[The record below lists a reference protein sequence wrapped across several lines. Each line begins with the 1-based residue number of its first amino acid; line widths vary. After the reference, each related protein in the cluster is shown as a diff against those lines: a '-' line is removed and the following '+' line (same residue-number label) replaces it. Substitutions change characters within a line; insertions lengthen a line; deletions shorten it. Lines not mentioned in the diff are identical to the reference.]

1 MTLMMKLTS
10 YLARDEIRKYQ
21 EVIHNLQAEIIRL
34 RENGL
39 AQAKDFATEIKAIHK
54 KYKELEEE
62 SATVQRQLQ
71 EANTNLAT
79 AQGNEQSLQNAL
91 EARTEEF
98 KQQVEALE
106 QKLKESGEE
115 GELLLLQLH
124 QVQEEL
130 ETVFLSEQGISAQLR
145 DKDSELEAQKK
156 QLALNAAAEK
166 NLLNEKA
173 ALTAERDKLRAD
185 AQAEKA
191 KAEQAIALLTKEKQE
206 LAVARDAKAQELSQT
221 IQQRE
226 QLTQI
231 IQGETQKVVALQA
244 EKEQLQHRHEALS
257 AEKQQIIAERDQL
270 AAELSKLA
278 QTGDEQ
284 ARQAIIKQ
292 QEFDQHQT
300 QVLGQVQEA
309 QQENELLL
317 LQLHQVQEELEH
329 FFLEHQKLTRE
340 TDNQAKR
347 WQRLETRHPNYL
359 DCESVLPVA
368 VDAFADEPTVEWRL
382 GEVTVGGAILPELVF
397 TTFLRDG
404 KPGIALKTI
413 DTISG
418 KPISLA
424 PKVLIQDQS
433 AEEIA
438 RFRNISTGDWRLM
451 LTAASAIELYFNQA
465 PQVAAGLPDD
475 FDIAFWK
482 QAILP
487 VVSEIRAL
495 PPVIRF
501 DRVQLKRELIHTDY
515 EHLWL
520 ILHDVSY
527 GSHQRWPKL
536 ELRLG
541 AANIMP
547 GAFSRQPKIEL
558 PRIDGKTIPFPSWFE
573 ESYDDFGGKLELRF
587 ELSRKLFDVGV
598 WTRLQANDQRFMLS
612 LIGGLPLILARL
624 QADKVAI
631 ARPWAEWQGLA
642 NGMVD
647 VLRLRMSEAQ
657 ERNTAEVASPA
668 PAAADPVPATT
679 AEPFEAAGQ
688 PAQAANAPDTK
699 ASGGEPSQ
707 AIVSSAERA
716 AQVHGKAQYLGR
728 KKRPK
733 GR

>member
-1 MTLMMKLTS
+1 MTLMMKITHF
-10 YLARDEIRKYQ
+10 LARDEIRKYQ
-21 EVIHNLQAEIIRL
+21 DAMHNLQMEIARL
-34 RENGL
+34 RDNGL
-39 AQAKDFATEIKAIHK
+39 AQARDFAGEIKVLHQK
-54 KYKELEEE
+54 FKELEEK
-62 SATVQRQLQ
+62 SSVVQRQLQ
-71 EANTNLAT
+71 DANTNLAT
-79 AQGNEQSLQNAL
+79 AKDHEQSLQSNL
-91 EARTEEF
+91 EGRTQEF
-98 KQQVEALE
+98 T
-106 QKLKESGEE
+106 QKLEELQLKLKDSTEE

-130 ETVFLSEQGISAQLR
+130 ETVFLNEQALNGQLR
-145 DKDSELEAQKK
+145 DKESELEALKK
-156 QLALNAAAEK
+156 KSEAQSASEKALQAEK
-166 NLLNEKA
+166 N
-173 ALTAERDKLRAD
+173 ALAAERDKLRAD

-191 KAEQAIALLTKEKQE
+191 RAEQAFAQITLEKQA
-206 LAVARDAKAQELSQT
+206 LATEVTRLVQSRDDQAQKSS
-221 IQQRE
+221 
-226 QLTQI
+226 
-231 IQGETQKVVALQA
+231 AL
-244 EKEQLQHRHEALS
+244 
-257 AEKQQIIAERDQL
+257 
-270 AAELSKLA
+270 
-278 QTGDEQ
+278 
-284 ARQAIIKQ
+284 Q
-292 QEFDQHQT
+292 QEFEHYQA
-300 QVLGQVQEA
+300 QVQEQIQDA

-329 FFLEHQKLTRE
+329 FFLEHQKLIRE
-340 TDNQAKR
+340 TESQGKR
-347 WQRLETRHPNYL
+347 WQRLESRLPHYL
-359 DCESVLPVA
+359 DCETICPVA
-368 VDAFADEPTVEWRL
+368 VDAFAEEPLVEWCL
-382 GEVTVGGAILPELVF
+382 TQVTVGGKILPEF
-397 TTFLRDG
+397 NFATFLKDG
-404 KPGIALKTI
+404 KPGIALKTT
-413 DTISG
+413 DSLSG

-433 AEEIA
+433 TEEIA

-612 LIGGLPLILARL
+612 LIGGLPLILSRL

-699 ASGGEPSQ
+699 ASGGDPSQ
-707 AIVSSAERA
+707 AIVSSAEQA